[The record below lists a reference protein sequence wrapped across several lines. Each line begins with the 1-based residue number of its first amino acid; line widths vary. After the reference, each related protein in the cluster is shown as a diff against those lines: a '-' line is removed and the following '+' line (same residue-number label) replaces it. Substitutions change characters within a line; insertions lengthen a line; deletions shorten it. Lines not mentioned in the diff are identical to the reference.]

1 MIRLTS
7 LKSLLFN
14 ALKIFLLC
22 STFLT
27 KTVAQDIL
35 PVNSNYLIAQGV
47 SPRILDFAANSAL
60 QDGRFKENVL
70 VSVEVNGQKEQ
81 YEFQSIY
88 DPAYTEGMDM
98 RFVVDGSEVTKKDV
112 KFLSELIKNQHHFSR
127 LVEQYLYDESSLK
140 LVTNEGGRVV
150 LEFTYRKVDVDP
162 SMNHI
167 KRLKGLVYF
176 VNGELDH
183 VDLVNIKPLKKG
195 VKNYLRQVYFQR
207 APGGGGH
214 FVTRV
219 KESYDIER
227 RKNTIRL
234 TAETSTVE
242 YANDQGAVLFAGKD
256 QLTDTF
262 ELRDTLDVKL
272 GGVLPFFGKPA
283 VKLGYQLP
291 RPVGVS
297 AFTHL
302 QAQELQFTGLSIGLG
317 GGGLI
322 PLDDLFLLEEST
334 LRQTTVAFM
343 VKGDAWIFPFLN
355 VMLLAGRADNRVDG
369 DLVLTDEVKALL
381 GLLGQEDVPDALP
394 IVTDVTTNLYGGG
407 ATLAGG
413 VEDFNFTLSYQ
424 VLVADAFEVNTVTT
438 AQALTALVG
447 YMLPFGMNIMV
458 GGQGQ
463 FYDTGIGGSIPLE
476 DSGSLDFLVDFE
488 PQRWNFFGGIY
499 KGFAKHWEITLQAGM
514 GSRSSITAML
524 GYRF

>member
-1 MIRLTS
+1 
-7 LKSLLFN
+7 
-14 ALKIFLLC
+14 
-22 STFLT
+22 
-27 KTVAQDIL
+27 
-35 PVNSNYLIAQGV
+35 
-47 SPRILDFAANSAL
+47 
-60 QDGRFKENVL
+60 
-70 VSVEVNGQKEQ
+70 
-81 YEFQSIY
+81 
-88 DPAYTEGMDM
+88 MDM
-98 RFVVDGSEVTKKDV
+98 RFVVDGAMTSKKDI
-112 KFLSELIKNQHHFSR
+112 KLLTELIKNQHHFSR
-127 LVEQYLYDESSLK
+127 LVEQYLYDESTLK
-140 LVTNEGGRVV
+140 LVKNESGTVV
-150 LEFTYRKVDVDP
+150 FEFYYRKVDVDP

-167 KRLKGLVYF
+167 KRLKGFIYF

-183 VDLVNIKPLKKG
+183 VELVNTKPLKKG
-195 VKNYLRQVYFQR
+195 IKQYSRKVYFQR

-219 KESYDIER
+219 KELYDVER
-227 RKNTIRL
+227 GKNTIQL
-234 TAETSTVE
+234 TTETTTVE
-242 YANDQGAVLFAGKD
+242 YANNQGDVLYSQEDRLSDA
-256 QLTDTF
+256 F
-262 ELRDTLDVKL
+262 EMRDTLSVKL

-302 QAQELQFTGLSIGLG
+302 QAQDLQFTGLSIGLNG
-317 GGGLI
+317 GDLI
-322 PLDDLFLLEEST
+322 PLDDLFLLDESS

-413 VEDFNFTLSYQ
+413 VDDFNFTLSYQ
-424 VLVADAFEVNTVTT
+424 VLVADAYEVNTVTT

-447 YMLPFGMNIMV
+447 YMLPFGMNVMI

-463 FYDTGIGGSIPLE
+463 FYDTGIGGSIPL
-476 DSGSLDFLVDFE
+476 DDAGSLDFLVDFE

-514 GSRSSITAML
+514 GARSSITAML

>member
-1 MIRLTS
+1 MFSRS
-7 LKSLLFN
+7 
-14 ALKIFLLC
+14 
-22 STFLT
+22 STFNFFGSAALAFLFIFKGFSQET
-27 KTVAQDIL
+27 Q
-35 PVNSNYLIAQGV
+35 PVNSNYLINQGV
-47 SPRILDFAANSAL
+47 SPRVLDFAANSAL
-60 QDGRFKENVL
+60 QDGRFKENVKL
-70 VSVEVNGQKEQ
+70 TVSSNGQVNEYQ
-81 YEFQSIY
+81 FQSIY

-98 RFVVDGSEVTKKDV
+98 RFVVDGSMTSKKDI
-112 KFLSELIKNQHHFSR
+112 KLLTELIKNQHHFSR
-127 LVEQYLYDESSLK
+127 LVEQYLYDESTLN
-140 LVTNEGGRVV
+140 LVKNENESVV
-150 LEFTYRKVDVDP
+150 FEFYYRKVNVDP

-167 KRLKGLVYF
+167 KRLKGFIYF

-183 VDLVNIKPLKKG
+183 VELVNTKPLKKG
-195 VKNYLRQVYFQR
+195 IKKYSREVYFQR
-207 APGGGGH
+207 AQGGGGH

-219 KESYDIER
+219 KEMYDVER
-227 RKNTIRL
+227 GKNIIQL
-234 TAETSTVE
+234 SAETTTVE
-242 YANDQGAVLFAGKD
+242 YANDTGDVLYSEEDRFS
-256 QLTDTF
+256 DTF
-262 ELRDTLDVKL
+262 QRQDTLSVKL

-297 AFTHL
+297 VFTHL
-302 QAQELQFTGLSIGLG
+302 QAQDLQFTGLSIGVNGEDLVA
-317 GGGLI
+317 
-322 PLDDLFLLEEST
+322 LDDLFLLEESS

-355 VMLLAGRADNRVDG
+355 VMVLAGRAENRVDG

-413 VEDFNFTLSYQ
+413 LGDFNFTLAYQ

-447 YMLPFGMNIMV
+447 YMLPFGMNVMV

-476 DSGSLDFLVDFE
+476 DSKSLDFLVDFE